1 LKFRF
6 GNLLAVAFA
15 AAALC
20 AGAVVHAER
29 QLVDRVVA
37 MVDGEPVLLSEVV
50 QEMNLLRLQRNLGDL
65 TAAEQKQLYDDVLDG
80 MINDQLLVVDAKAK
94 GIEVSDEELRQ
105 AVDDAVRSIKERL
118 GGEERY
124 RAELQKQGLT
134 EAEVRDLHREQKRKQ
149 ILAGRI
155 VQSEIRRQV
164 EVSDADVRT
173 AWDTE
178 RDSIPADVLAIPEKI
193 QLRHLLIVP
202 QADAKSVQRA
212 QEVIARA
219 AARVRAGDDFATV
232 AREMS
237 EWPTAQSGGFLGSF
251 RYGDFE
257 SAAFDEAVEKLNPG
271 DVSDVISTRY
281 GLQIVKLE
289 SRDGDMM
296 TARHIVAKLETTTDD
311 QVRALEKA
319 TDLRARIEKGESF
332 EDLARSF
339 SDDPATRDAGGLVS
353 DELATGELLPEFRA
367 ALDSTAVGGVTQVIR
382 SAQGFHL
389 FKVVSRTPGREASFE
404 EVQPTIRR
412 WLEQRQLESRYNDYI
427 AGLRKKFSI
436 DIKA

>member
-1 LKFRF
+1 MKFRF